1 MRARTTC
8 THPKM
13 RQIPNAKPPLAVVN
27 KDVLYIMI
35 DYYLDRCV
43 GNFKGQMSP
52 PYAYFQSQMTAL
64 TRRPLK
70 CLCVWFIV
78 SFHNSTLA
86 GSEAYSERGLRGGP
100 FLSSSLLWPHSQ
112 TPPTSEQKFEGFGID
127 PAKCWARNICNLWS
141 MSFIGK
147 TMVRGWRLAQTVHRL
162 MRGDHRTAETH
173 VRPCELHTL
182 FKLLRTLRKDS
193 CLKKKN

>member
-1 MRARTTC
+1 MTIQCLNHFVTQLSNKLFFTPKAEHVDHLASGWSITKAVKTSDMRARTTC

-112 TPPTSEQKFEGFGID
+112 TPPTSE
-127 PAKCWARNICNLWS
+127 
-141 MSFIGK
+141 
-147 TMVRGWRLAQTVHRL
+147 
-162 MRGDHRTAETH
+162 
-173 VRPCELHTL
+173 
-182 FKLLRTLRKDS
+182 
-193 CLKKKN
+193 